1 MKITYTKCGDY
12 LLPDLEFTKKE
23 NKQLN
28 LKTVVG
34 YTTRPMRA
42 GEKEGVEYYYVDNE
56 KALELEAADK
66 VIEMRIYNTVYGEWK
81 YFTVDDG
88 QIRLG
93 SGDKYIVI
101 GTIEAYNKFCAYFGK
116 DAILPIY
123 IEVDDGIRL
132 MRAINREQKQE
143 VPQYEEMCRRFL
155 ADQNDFSEENILK
168 AGIWKRFENHNLDEC
183 VKEIVNYI
191 KSVQ

>member
-1 MKITYTKCGDY
+1 MPEIAFLMGKSSSGKDNIFKALVGD
-12 LLPDLEFTKKE
+12 KE
-23 NKQLN
+23 LN
-28 LKTVVG
+28 LKTVIM

-66 VIEMRIYNTVYGEWK
+66 VIEMRTYNTVYGEWK

-88 QIRLG
+88 QIKLG

-132 MRAINREQKQE
+132 MRAINREYHSMRKCAGVFLQTVKIS
-143 VPQYEEMCRRFL
+143 RRKRLRKPELIRDL
-155 ADQNDFSEENILK
+155 ATMEQ
-168 AGIWKRFENHNLDEC
+168 
-183 VKEIVNYI
+183 
-191 KSVQ
+191 

>member
-1 MKITYTKCGDY
+1 MPEIAFLMGKSSSGKDNIFKALVGD
-12 LLPDLEFTKKE
+12 KE
-23 NKQLN
+23 LN
-28 LKTVVG
+28 LKTVIM

-66 VIEMRIYNTVYGEWK
+66 V
-81 YFTVDDG
+81 
-88 QIRLG
+88 
-93 SGDKYIVI
+93 
-101 GTIEAYNKFCAYFGK
+101 
-116 DAILPIY
+116 PIY

-155 ADQNDFSEENILK
+155 ADSKDFSEEKIK
-168 AGIWKRFENHNLDEC
+168 EAGINQRFSNDGTIEDC
-183 VKEIVNYI
+183 IRDIKEAI
-191 KSVQ
+191 KQQLL

>member
-1 MKITYTKCGDY
+1 MVKIIYLRHLVGD
-12 LLPDLEFTKKE
+12 KE
-23 NKQLN
+23 LN
-28 LKTVVG
+28 LKTVIM

-155 ADQNDFSEENILK
+155 ADSKDFSEEKIK
-168 AGIWKRFENHNLDEC
+168 EAGINQRFSNDGTIEDC
-183 VKEIVNYI
+183 IRDIKEAI
-191 KSVQ
+191 KQQLL

>member
-1 MKITYTKCGDY
+1 MPEIAFLMGKSSSGKDNIFKALVGD
-12 LLPDLEFTKKE
+12 KE
-23 NKQLN
+23 LN
-28 LKTVVG
+28 LKTVIM

-66 VIEMRIYNTVYGEWK
+66 VIEMRTYNTVYGEWK
-81 YFTVDDG
+81 YF
-88 QIRLG
+88 
-93 SGDKYIVI
+93 
-101 GTIEAYNKFCAYFGK
+101 AYFGK

-155 ADQNDFSEENILK
+155 ADSKDFSEEKIK
-168 AGIWKRFENHNLDEC
+168 EAGINQRFSNDGTIEDC
-183 VKEIVNYI
+183 IRDIKEAI
-191 KSVQ
+191 KQQLL

>member
-1 MKITYTKCGDY
+1 MPEIAFLMGKSSSGKDNIFKALVGD
-12 LLPDLEFTKKE
+12 KE
-23 NKQLN
+23 LN
-28 LKTVVG
+28 LKTVIM

-123 IEVDDGIRL
+123 IEVD
-132 MRAINREQKQE
+132 
-143 VPQYEEMCRRFL
+143 EEMCRRFL
-155 ADQNDFSEENILK
+155 ADSKDFSEEKIK
-168 AGIWKRFENHNLDEC
+168 EAGINQRFSNDGTIEDC
-183 VKEIVNYI
+183 IRDIKEAI
-191 KSVQ
+191 KQQLL